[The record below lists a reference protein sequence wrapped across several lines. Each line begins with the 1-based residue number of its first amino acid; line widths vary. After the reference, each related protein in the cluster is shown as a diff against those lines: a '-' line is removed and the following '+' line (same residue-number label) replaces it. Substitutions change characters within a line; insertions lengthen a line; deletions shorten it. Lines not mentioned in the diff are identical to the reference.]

1 MDPVLAKKDMTD
13 LKNSALLS
21 LQELSFDKV
30 LNLQIWSLKKQLAY
44 GITAFSAPC
53 LHKQMPVWT
62 LTSSRNQAT
71 KIYLL
76 GSNKNNK
83 MTEEK
88 ILQYA
93 SL

>member
-21 LQELSFDKV
+21 LQELTWQSLKTSKYGV
-30 LNLQIWSLKKQLAY
+30 LKKQLAY